1 MELAISIIG
10 AIVAIS
16 VSVIGAYLANKN
28 SIILQTRKLKES
40 HYIRFVSS
48 LHNLCAYNSDITM
61 KARYTEARDIVFLVA
76 STDVITNIIEYERQL
91 ENGISQD
98 VHDKLLTNII
108 KAIRKDLKLK
118 NKSLPTLY
126 FKKT

>member
-40 HYIRFVSS
+40 HYICFVSS
-48 LHNLCAYNSDITM
+48 LHNLCAYNSDNTM